1 MFFNLLSDREA
12 IMAEM
17 AVQVPFCVH
26 TDIKNALFV
35 THHPSEM
42 KEQAAKHGIEPKI
55 SHEIT
60 EDNFFDLI
68 VLDEFINDELVEK
81 AVTALN
87 KNGIVIARTMDSRA
101 KDDLSKFGNHFRIVM
116 PYHHLNLIFAS
127 NFYHPTA
134 DIILQ
139 KSDLLDETYY
149 YNSEMHLAEFA
160 LPSKM
165 RKYLK
170 NQLKN

>member
-26 TDIKNALFV
+26 TDIQNALFV
-35 THHPSEM
+35 THHPSEL
-42 KEQAAKHGIEPKI
+42 KEQSLKHNIEAKI

-60 EDNFFDLI
+60 ETCFFDLI
-68 VLDEFINDELVEK
+68 ILDEFINDEMIQNSVK
-81 AVTALN
+81 ALKN
-87 KNGIVIARTMDSRA
+87 NGIMIARSMDSRI
-101 KDDLSKFGNHFRIVM
+101 KDDLSKFDEHFRIVM

-127 NFYHPTA
+127 NFFHPTA

-149 YNSEMHLAEFA
+149 YNTEMHLAEFA

-165 RKYLK
+165 KKYLK